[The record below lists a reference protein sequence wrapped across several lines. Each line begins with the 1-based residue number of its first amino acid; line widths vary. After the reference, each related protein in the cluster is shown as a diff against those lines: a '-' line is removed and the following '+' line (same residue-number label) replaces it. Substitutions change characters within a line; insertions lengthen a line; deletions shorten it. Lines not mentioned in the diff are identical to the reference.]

1 MAIADGMKE
10 SAKNVFKGSL
20 LPLIGAAVVY
30 LAIKTWQRRVRNER
44 SAFLSGGLRARA
56 YSVNS
61 LCPFMGRE
69 KVRECWIACSG
80 NAYIRTF

>member
-30 LAIKTWQRRVRNER
+30 LAIKTWQK
-44 SAFLSGGLRARA
+44 ARA
-56 YSVNS
+56 
-61 LCPFMGRE
+61 
-69 KVRECWIACSG
+69 K
-80 NAYIRTF
+80 